1 VSDAAPPSFGAP
13 GVPTPPPGPPRRT
26 PLVTAAGGMLITAGI
41 LDALG
46 GIIVVLAGSEA
57 LVNGKQLGESAR
69 LVGVLLVGLGVLD
82 VLAGLLVL
90 RLSPAGRVLGF
101 VLAGLTIVLAL
112 VNLAQGNGRSAVLPL
127 ILGGLVIWALVVLEP
142 TFRRASRR

>member
-1 VSDAAPPSFGAP
+1 VSDASPPSSGVP
-13 GVPTPPPGPPRRT
+13 RVPTPPPGPPRRT

-41 LDALG
+41 LDLLG
-46 GIIVVLAGSEA
+46 GIIIVLAGSQA
-57 LVNGKQLGESAR
+57 LVNDKQLGGSAR
-69 LVGVLLVGLGVLD
+69 FVGALLVGLGVLD
-82 VLAGLLVL
+82 VVAGFLVL

-112 VNLAQGNGRSAVLPL
+112 VNLAEGGGGSAVLPL
-127 ILGGLVIWALVVLEP
+127 ILGSLVIWALVVLEP